1 MLDKPS
7 TAPCLEDLG
16 SQKLCG
22 SFIIVGGWGGGV
34 LTHAVMLQISSPP
47 ADSLRV
53 AMSLQSPGLSALI
66 AASSVALMKY
76 LLPVVCVF
84 N

>member
-1 MLDKPS
+1 MLDKAS
-7 TAPCLEDLG
+7 TAHCLEDLG

-22 SFIIVGGWGGGV
+22 SFIIVGGVGGSW
-34 LTHAVMLQISSPP
+34 LMLLCCRYRLLLQI
-47 ADSLRV
+47 LRV
-53 AMSLQSPGLSALI
+53 VISLQSPGLSALI

-76 LLPVVCVF
+76 LLPVVSVF